1 MINLKKV
8 CTFFLNI
15 KYSNKFWI
23 TIYNKYKYNKMATA
37 RRNRSFYKAKVM
49 KSTNAF
55 SIFDQSQIQEFKE
68 AFNLIGFL

>member
-1 MINLKKV
+1 
-8 CTFFLNI
+8 
-15 KYSNKFWI
+15 
-23 TIYNKYKYNKMATA
+23 MATA